1 MVIKKKS
8 FYAGK
13 KLCNVALKKE
23 GADYIV
29 EVDGTVYKKTANEL
43 FAAQA
48 FNEI

>member
-1 MVIKKKS
+1 MVIKEKS
-8 FYAGK
+8 FYVGK
-13 KLCNVALKKE
+13 KMCNVVLKKD

-43 FAAQA
+43 FAVQT